1 MTTTPASPPLRAPG
15 AERPPLKEAPP
26 WDLVLKRNYVER
38 LKQEKFPLDIRD
50 ELPRLIEEGY
60 ERISEDDVVRLQ
72 WWGLYH
78 DKPKVGTFMMRIKI
92 AGGVLT
98 PTQLRTIGEI
108 ANRYGK
114 GYGELTTRQ
123 NVQLH
128 HLQLRH
134 LPEIFAT
141 LEANGL
147 TTVGGCGDNVRNITG
162 CPVAGIDGEELFD
175 ATETLREA
183 AAFFYGNRE
192 YSDLPRKHKITVACC
207 PYQCNLPE
215 MHCIA
220 LIGALHEGQ
229 EGYTVRI
236 GGGLSTAPRISQ
248 DMEVFIPRAEALT
261 LLKAILDLWKADT
274 RYRVSRVKARF
285 KFMVDDYGPER
296 IRELVEQQLGRA
308 LPRVPAPPSIGYTDH
323 LGVHAQRQ
331 PGRSYVGFPVSYGWM
346 NGDQMIAV
354 ADLVESFGGD
364 VRITRQQNFIIGGVP
379 NERLDE
385 VIGRIAAIGYPL
397 EVNRLRGSSIGCTGE
412 PFCNY
417 AVTETKYRLKQLVEY
432 LEAEFGSEV
441 EGLRLQLDG
450 CPHSCGQHWLGDIGI
465 QGTTARERSAEGAKQ
480 QAYDIYLRGGIG
492 TRATIGTPLIRRV
505 PSETLHLHVAN
516 LYRAYLAERAAL
528 AGDAARAMAEQA
540 HRGVQLGDTFDFKA
554 FCDRHTDAELFA
566 FSGAGP
572 EHAPR
577 ELAAELRGALAG
589 AAAAG

>member
-1 MTTTPASPPLRAPG
+1 MSMPAPG
-15 AERPPLKEAPP
+15 QPDGAPPPLKEAPA
-26 WDLVLKRNYVER
+26 WDLVLKRNFVER
-38 LKQEKFPLDIRD
+38 LKREKFPLEIRD
-50 ELPRLIEEGY
+50 ELPRLIDEGY
-60 ERISEDDVVRLQ
+60 ERISEEDVVRLQ

-92 AGGVLT
+92 AGGRLT
-98 PTQLRTIGEI
+98 PQQLRAIGQI

-114 GYGELTTRQ
+114 GYGELSTRQ

-128 HLQLRH
+128 HLELKH
-134 LPEIFAT
+134 LPDVFAT

-147 TTVGGCGDNVRNITG
+147 TTAGGCGDTVRNITS
-162 CPVAGIDGEELFD
+162 CPVSGIDQEELFD
-175 ATETLREA
+175 ASPTLREA

-192 YSDLPRKHKITVACC
+192 YSDLPRKHKITIACC

-220 LIGALHEGQ
+220 LIGTIHDGQ
-229 EGYTVRI
+229 EGFAVRI
-236 GGGLSTAPRISQ
+236 GGGLSTAPRISK
-248 DMEVFIPRAEALT
+248 DMEVFVPRDEALA
-261 LLKAILDLWKADT
+261 LLRAILDLWKADT

-296 IRELVEQQLGRA
+296 IRALVEERLGKG
-308 LPRVPAPPSIGYTDH
+308 LPRVKAPQSIGYTDH
-323 LGVHAQRQ
+323 LMVHRQRQ
-331 PGRSYVGFPVSYGWM
+331 PGYSYVGFPAHLGWM
-346 NGDQMIAV
+346 NGDQMQAI

-364 VRITRQQNFIIGGVP
+364 VRITRQQNFIIGHVP

-385 VIGRIAAIGYPL
+385 VIGRMAALGYPL
-397 EVNRLRGSSIGCTGE
+397 DVNRLRGSSIGCTGE

-432 LEAEFGSEV
+432 LEQVFGRDV

-465 QGTTARERSAEGAKQ
+465 QGTTARERGPDGAKQ

-492 TRATIGTPLIRRV
+492 ARATIGTPLIRRV
-505 PSETLHLHVAN
+505 PSETLHLYVER
-516 LYRAYLAERAAL
+516 LYRAYLDERAGAH
-528 AGDAARAMAEQA
+528 AGD
-540 HRGVQLGDTFDFKA
+540 DFKA

-577 ELAAELRGALAG
+577 ELAAELARP
-589 AAAAG
+589 AAATAG